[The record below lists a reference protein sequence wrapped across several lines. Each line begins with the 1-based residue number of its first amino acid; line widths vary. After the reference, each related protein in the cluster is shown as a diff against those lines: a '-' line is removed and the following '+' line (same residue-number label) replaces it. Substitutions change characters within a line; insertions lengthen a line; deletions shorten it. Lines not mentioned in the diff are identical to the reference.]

1 MTLAAAA
8 AARVGEL
15 TMALMTLAQRLSL
28 APRLAARG
36 LAPRLAARGFRAT
49 AKASADSSNIVSE
62 LIYSADSS
70 TAITHH
76 YHTLTMGLVGLVP
89 VSLALSPSAVNMP
102 VDLALGLGIPL
113 YAHISAH
120 ILVTDYAPLILG
132 EWSGNLGKKK
142 WLTNGLRG
150 AILMTTV
157 VSTLGLLKLN
167 LAGPGLTETVK
178 GLWREKPTPAI
189 PRASHTK

>member
-1 MTLAAAA
+1 
-8 AARVGEL
+8 
-15 TMALMTLAQRLSL
+15 MALMTLAQRLTL

>member
-1 MTLAAAA
+1 MS
-8 AARVGEL
+8 
-15 TMALMTLAQRLSL
+15 MLAQRLSL

-36 LAPRLAARGFRAT
+36 LAPPLAARGFRAT
-49 AKASADSSNIVSE
+49 ANASADSSHIVSE

-157 VSTLGLLKLN
+157 VFD
-167 LAGPGLTETVK
+167 ARPPQAQPRGPGAHRDRQGALA
-178 GLWREKPTPAI
+178 READAGDPAGVAHEVE
-189 PRASHTK
+189 RTRR